1 MGYGMKYTK
10 GGFPFKEEKE
20 HFLEKEKNGPRTE
33 DKPHAKYSDLE
44 KYDDDNDT
52 NDPPAPGFKSMDA
65 SSYIKGQ
72 QLRKEKE
79 KGMSTFDFDDT
90 LTSGKSGINYGKVI
104 GTSLGCV
111 KCENGKKECVC

>member
-1 MGYGMKYTK
+1 MAYGMKYTK

-20 HFLEKEKNGPRTE
+20 HFL
-33 DKPHAKYSDLE
+33 
-44 KYDDDNDT
+44 
-52 NDPPAPGFKSMDA
+52 
-65 SSYIKGQ
+65 
-72 QLRKEKE
+72 EKE